1 MEINLIREIIG
12 KPWAI
17 EPIYASI
24 IGSSVHG
31 LLEQAVTYKSTW
43 QDLPT
48 VKQDYEDIQI
58 VHVKGELLKN
68 DTSSGKMG
76 MRTIGELIRAA
87 EINDNLKGSILL
99 IDSPGGTVDGT
110 MELVQVIA
118 KAQKPIVSFVD
129 GMAASAGYW
138 IAAATNNIICGNDFA
153 KVGSIGVMLSFA
165 DVQPYYEAQGV
176 KFHRI
181 NATQST
187 DKNKVFEEL
196 LKGNYDEYRNSDLNP
211 LADEFIRSVNSFRN
225 LSKEQITGKTFFA
238 KDVLGTMVDSI
249 GTLDD
254 CANFIY
260 QNSKNKN
267 TMFKQKTQVVV
278 VGADNSATPTFT
290 EADFLSIQAQLE
302 EAKIKLTSLEEEN
315 RKILAVKSEIEKQLS
330 TAKEEIEELKKIDG
344 AQSATIV
351 KTTDANQ
358 AVTAHVVSDNLS
370 FEENFQKMCEIFN
383 N

>member
-43 QDLPT
+43 DDIPR

-87 EINDNLKGSILL
+87 ETNENLKGSILL

-110 MELVQVIA
+110 MELVQTIA

-138 IAAATNNIICGNDFA
+138 IAAATDNIICGNDFA

-238 KDVLGTMVDSI
+238 KDVVGSMVDSI

-267 TMFKQKTQVVV
+267 TMFNKKVQI
-278 VGADNSATPTFT
+278 VGADNGATPTFT